1 MIDQNDSFILVMHAE
16 SIGLIPPNTVLL
28 IIQYGTTHYE
38 IGFEGD
44 AVRERTGDEGRGDDG
59 EHHLVGDVNDQ
70 RDAAVGGRRH
80 QIDAA

>member
-44 AVRERTGDEGRGDDG
+44 MQKSSAIVLRSKR
-59 EHHLVGDVNDQ
+59 
-70 RDAAVGGRRH
+70 
-80 QIDAA
+80 